1 MPAAG
6 PPPAGPPPGS
16 PAWGTT
22 APIGRVATA
31 ESPFGFGAPHDDPH
45 DSPGGV
51 HRPDTDR
58 RWLWLVGLVAVALL
72 AVSGLVALLVAAPR
86 NSQPRP
92 AVTLGSRS
100 VAAPRSPGVT
110 TPTAAPASTPDQTG
124 LANTLRPTVPPP
136 HTATPPLVTPTVVP
150 PPTRPGPQL
159 VPVPRVIGQ
168 LAATAIATLRAKGF
182 GTNIVAAPIG
192 RPGQANRVL
201 LQSPEAG
208 QTAPLGSTVTIIIAA
223 GIQPR

>member
-6 PPPAGPPPGS
+6 PPAAGPPPGS
-16 PAWGTT
+16 PAWGAT

-100 VAAPRSPGVT
+100 VAAPRSPAVT